1 MSRLEE
7 EMQKSRVVVT
17 GMGAITPI
25 GLTVEEFWEN
35 VKAQK
40 VGIGAITK
48 FDTTDFKVKL
58 AAEVKD
64 FRAADHMDPKAARRM
79 EPFAQYAVAASGEA
93 MEDAGINMEA
103 EDPYRVGVII
113 GSGIGSL
120 ETVEATYDKVLEHKV
135 NRVNPLTIPK
145 MISNMAAGNVSIQF
159 GLKGKCENVVTACA
173 TGTNCIG
180 DAMRTIQYGEADI
193 MLAGGTESCICPT
206 GVAGFQQLTALSTET
221 DRMRS
226 SIPFDKDR
234 NGFVMGEGAGI
245 LVLEEL
251 SHAQKRGAHIYAE
264 LVGYGA
270 TADAYHITSPCE
282 AGSGAAKAME
292 IAMREAGIE
301 PAQIDYINAHG
312 TSTHHNDLFETRA
325 IRLAFGA
332 HAENVQINS
341 TKSMIGHLLGAAGGV
356 EAIVCVKSIQDGFV
370 HRTAGTK
377 ETDPECDLHYT
388 IGGPV
393 EKKITYAMSDSLGFG
408 GHNAVLVF
416 KAFDA

>member
-1 MSRLEE
+1 MKR
-7 EMQKSRVVVT
+7 RVVIT
-17 GMGAITPI
+17 GMGAVTPT
-25 GLTVEEFWEN
+25 GKNVDTFWNSCKEG
-35 VKAQK
+35 K
-40 VGIGAITK
+40 VGIDRITK
-48 FDTTDFKVKL
+48 FDTSDFKVKL

-64 FRAADHMDPKAARRM
+64 FRAADYMDPKAARRM

-120 ETVEATYDKVLEHKV
+120 ETVEATYNKVLEHKV

-221 DRMRS
+221 DRMRA

-282 AGSGAAKAME
+282 DGSGAAKAME

>member
-1 MSRLEE
+1 MKR
-7 EMQKSRVVVT
+7 RVVIT
-17 GMGAITPI
+17 GMGAVTPT
-25 GLTVEEFWEN
+25 GNNVDTFWNNCKEG
-35 VKAQK
+35 K
-40 VGIGAITK
+40 VGIDRITK
-48 FDTTDFKVKL
+48 FDTSDFKVKL

-193 MLAGGTESCICPT
+193 MLTGGTESCICPT

-221 DRMRS
+221 DRMRA

-282 AGSGAAKAME
+282 DGSGAAKAME